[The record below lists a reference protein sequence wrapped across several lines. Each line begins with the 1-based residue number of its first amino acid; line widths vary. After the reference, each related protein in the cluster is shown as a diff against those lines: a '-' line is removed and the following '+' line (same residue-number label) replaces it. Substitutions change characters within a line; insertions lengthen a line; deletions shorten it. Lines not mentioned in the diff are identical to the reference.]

1 MHFAATIERAEKQA
15 LLARHGRRLL
25 DLLDDTPI
33 VPGDARHA
41 FEHAEHA
48 RQILNDAEEDLR
60 GWQPSLE
67 PISTAAGELGPGLMP
82 SSTGTGAASSV
93 AGAASSIGGAP
104 EPPVHASEPHEIPV
118 QQMISS
124 DDHYREQAL
133 ADKRDAS
140 GSTAVEYAPY
150 GSEAGQST
158 VSYP

>member
-1 MHFAATIERAEKQA
+1 MHFAATIERAEKQV

-25 DLLDDTPI
+25 NLLDDTPI
-33 VPGDARHA
+33 VPGDARPA
-41 FEHAEHA
+41 FEHADHA

-82 SSTGTGAASSV
+82 SSTGTGTGAPSSV
-93 AGAASSIGGAP
+93 GAP

-118 QQMISS
+118 QQFLASE
-124 DDHYREQAL
+124 DHYHEHAPSE
-133 ADKRDAS
+133 KRDAS
-140 GSTAVEYAPY
+140 GSTAVDHPPY
-150 GSEAGQST
+150 GSEAGHST